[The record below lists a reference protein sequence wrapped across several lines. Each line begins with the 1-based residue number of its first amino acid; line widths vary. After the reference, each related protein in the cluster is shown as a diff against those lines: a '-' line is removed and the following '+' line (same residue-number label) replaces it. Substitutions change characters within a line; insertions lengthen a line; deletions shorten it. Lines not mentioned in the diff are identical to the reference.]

1 MSAVETSEAE
11 IVTKPE
17 GILVTYDP
25 DEAVIAKFKAEH
37 SAIIANPDA
46 AKTPE
51 GYKQVAALIA
61 HCVKSRSAI
70 ERRRVELKSDVLR
83 VGRLI
88 DSEAKRLTSL
98 VEGVEGPLRLS
109 KSTVDDEK
117 ARVIREKQEAERAAR
132 EAEAQAAR
140 EAEEAKIRAEREA
153 ERERNR
159 IEAEKLAAERAK
171 FEEERA
177 KIEAERKRV
186 EEIQKAERA
195 KLDAEQRAIQAQR
208 EALER
213 LEFEKAAKERA
224 EAAAAE
230 RVKRQ
235 KEQEEQQR
243 IEAEKLAKLRAIEEE
258 AERVRIEAAKPDTH
272 KIHAL
277 GQLFADLV
285 LPDVTTEQGRLFMA
299 GVKNDLAKLAD
310 TCKAFTVV
318 RRQRKVQA

>member
-1 MSAVETSEAE
+1 MSTIQEPTFTLKAADG
-11 IVTKPE
+11 IV
-17 GILVTYDP
+17 VTYDP
-25 DEAVIAKFKAEH
+25 DESVIAKFKAEH
-37 SAIIANPDA
+37 SALIDNPDA
-46 AKTPE
+46 AKTLE
-51 GYKQVAALIA
+51 GYREVAALIS
-61 HCVKSRSAI
+61 HCVKFRSAI
-70 ERRRVELKSDVLR
+70 ERRRVDLKADVLR

-109 KSTVDDEK
+109 KSTVDEEK
-117 ARVIREKQEAERAAR
+117 ARVIREKQEAERLAK
-132 EAEAQAAR
+132 EAEARAAR

-153 ERERNR
+153 EREKNR
-159 IEAEKLAAERAK
+159 IEAEKLAAERKAI
-171 FEEERA
+171 EDERA
-177 KIEAERKRV
+177 KYRAEQAAIEEA
-186 EEIQKAERA
+186 QKAERA
-195 KLDAEQRAIQAQR
+195 KLEAEQRAIREQR

-224 EAAAAE
+224 EAATAE
-230 RVKRQ
+230 RLKRQ

-243 IEAEKLAKLRAIEEE
+243 IEAEKLKKLREIEEE

-285 LPDVTTEQGRLFMA
+285 LPEVTTDQGRLFMA
-299 GVKNDLAKLAD
+299 GVKNDLAKLAN